1 MSKTVKLRKGLDIR
15 LEGVAQERI
24 TTAPQAAAY
33 AVQPIDFKGI
43 IPKLLVKPD
52 DAVQVGTPLF
62 FDKNCPSMMFTSP
75 VSGRV
80 GEIVRGEKR
89 KLLAVTVIPDA
100 EQNYKQFDVAAIA
113 DLSAER
119 IVELL
124 LESGLWP
131 LLIRRPYG
139 IVASPEERP
148 RDIFV
153 SGFDSAPLAANL
165 EFCLKGRT
173 EELQAA
179 VKVLAKL
186 TSGKIYVGV
195 GKEQSVFD
203 SVSGIE
209 VTRFVGK
216 HPAGNVGVQIH
227 HTRPISK
234 GDVVW
239 TLDPQGLATIG
250 HFFMT
255 GKVDMTRV
263 IALAGSEVFKPQYY
277 KVIGGA
283 RLDSILP
290 KSALTPQTES
300 HDIRIIN
307 GNPLTGV
314 KVAQDGYLNFYTNC
328 VTVIPEGNDFEFM
341 GWIAPRPNKFS
352 VSRSYFSWLMPR
364 KTYNLNTNLNGGV
377 RAYVVTGLY
386 DKYLPMDIYP
396 MYLLKACLAGDID
409 KMENLGIYE
418 VIEEDFALCEF
429 VDPSKTEMQE
439 VIRQGIDLMIK
450 EN

>member
-153 SGFDSAPLAANL
+153 
-165 EFCLKGRT
+165 
-173 EELQAA
+173 
-179 VKVLAKL
+179 
-186 TSGKIYVGV
+186 
-195 GKEQSVFD
+195 
-203 SVSGIE
+203 
-209 VTRFVGK
+209 
-216 HPAGNVGVQIH
+216 
-227 HTRPISK
+227 
-234 GDVVW
+234 
-239 TLDPQGLATIG
+239 
-250 HFFMT
+250 
-255 GKVDMTRV
+255 
-263 IALAGSEVFKPQYY
+263 
-277 KVIGGA
+277 
-283 RLDSILP
+283 
-290 KSALTPQTES
+290 
-300 HDIRIIN
+300 
-307 GNPLTGV
+307 
-314 KVAQDGYLNFYTNC
+314 
-328 VTVIPEGNDFEFM
+328 
-341 GWIAPRPNKFS
+341 
-352 VSRSYFSWLMPR
+352 
-364 KTYNLNTNLNGGV
+364 
-377 RAYVVTGLY
+377 
-386 DKYLPMDIYP
+386 
-396 MYLLKACLAGDID
+396 
-409 KMENLGIYE
+409 
-418 VIEEDFALCEF
+418 
-429 VDPSKTEMQE
+429 
-439 VIRQGIDLMIK
+439 
-450 EN
+450 